1 MLFPR
6 IGIYVLSGK
15 ITIVTLPQTGLSK
28 TVIRMLGRCSAGFT
42 LDTCA
47 HVTTDAQLKAA
58 QAMGKPWVICSPA
71 LSAPVGVSV
80 WVRKNGRRK

>member
-28 TVIRMLGRCSAGFT
+28 TVIRMLGRCSAGFSR
-42 LDTCA
+42 
-47 HVTTDAQLKAA
+47 
-58 QAMGKPWVICSPA
+58 MGAVFIQYGGETYVVA
-71 LSAPVGVSV
+71 LFA
-80 WVRKNGRRK
+80 